1 MSKAL
6 EPGMCSEDTT
16 TVKGG
21 EKRMTEEK
29 ITYKDEL
36 IIKYV
41 SERYQMAVFAGRLK
55 DLSEFSIRGTFDSE
69 LLRVPSEK
77 WLNKIAR
84 YAWEHRDT
92 EDLGFS
98 GSDIMDY
105 GVESDC
111 AYSEF
116 ERMCKEGEATWPYH
130 YEESPN
136 HGIYL
141 KEAEQDPGWPED
153 PKIEGDWDD
162 LESLSEKELEDRIAE
177 IGKKR
182 GKLESAL
189 KSLAGEFGKE
199 YDDLLPLEGD
209 E

>member
-6 EPGMCSEDTT
+6 EHGRCSEEAT

-21 EKRMTEEK
+21 EKRMDEEK

-36 IIKYV
+36 IIRYV
-41 SERYQMAVFAGRLK
+41 SERYQMAVFAGCLK
-55 DLSEFSIRGTFDSE
+55 DLSGFSIRGTFDSG

-77 WLNKIAR
+77 WLKKIAR
-84 YAWEHRDT
+84 YAWEHRDPK
-92 EDLGFS
+92 DLGFC
-98 GSDIMDY
+98 GSDLMDY

-111 AYSEF
+111 AYSGF
-116 ERMCKEGEATWPYH
+116 EKMCREGEAVWPYD

-141 KEAEQDPGWPED
+141 EEEEKDPEWPED
-153 PKIEGDWDD
+153 PKIKGDWDD

-189 KSLAGEFGKE
+189 KSLAEEFGKE
-199 YDDLLPLEGD
+199 YDDLLPPEGD

>member
-1 MSKAL
+1 MA
-6 EPGMCSEDTT
+6 
-16 TVKGG
+16 
-21 EKRMTEEK
+21 EEET
-29 ITYKDEL
+29 TYKDEL
-36 IIKYV
+36 IIRYV
-41 SERYQMAVFAGRLK
+41 SERYQMAVFAGCLK
-55 DLSEFSIRGTFDSE
+55 DLSGFSIGGTFDSE

-77 WLNKIAR
+77 WLKKIAK

-98 GSDIMDY
+98 GSNIMDY

-116 ERMCKEGEATWPYH
+116 EKMCKKGEAVLPY
-130 YEESPN
+130 YCEESPY
-136 HGIYL
+136 HETYL
-141 KEAEQDPGWPED
+141 KEEEQDPRWPED
-153 PKIEGDWDD
+153 PKIGGDWDD

-189 KSLAGEFGKE
+189 KSLAEEFGKE
-199 YDDLLPLEGD
+199 YDNLLPSEGD